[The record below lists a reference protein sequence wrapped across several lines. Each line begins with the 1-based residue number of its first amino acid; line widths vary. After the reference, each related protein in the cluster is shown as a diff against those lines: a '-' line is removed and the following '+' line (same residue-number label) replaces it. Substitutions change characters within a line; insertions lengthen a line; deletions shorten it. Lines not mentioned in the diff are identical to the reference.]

1 MRSVSMF
8 GPWLWAIAGLFGPQP
23 MRIVVNIP
31 AYRVD
36 AYVDDS
42 LARTM
47 PIAVGMRGFRTPRGR
62 FEVTSVD
69 WNPWWIPPSS
79 PWAAKEKVTPPGPTN
94 PMGRVKINF
103 EALYFLH
110 GTPTRRSI
118 GSAASHGCIRMLN
131 EDAIELARFVH
142 RFGTPA
148 LTPDEV
154 EQLATSATT
163 HLIQLESPVPIE
175 VRYDLA
181 EVRGVRVTVYRDV
194 YGLAT
199 RSLRD
204 EVYAALAEHGIDT
217 TRVDSSR
224 VRSLVR
230 RVAPKGNSVPI
241 ESIMVNSLSQSRAF
255 PY

>member
-1 MRSVSMF
+1 MLGFWM
-8 GPWLWAIAGLFGPQP
+8 WAIAGLLGPQP

-31 AYRVD
+31 AFRVD

-47 PIAVGMRGFRTPRGR
+47 PTAVGMRGFRTPRGR
-62 FEVTSVD
+62 FEITSVE
-69 WNPWWIPPSS
+69 WNPWWIPPPN
-79 PWAAKEKVTPPGPTN
+79 PWARKEKVTPPGPTN

-103 EALYFLH
+103 EPLYFLH
-110 GTPTRRSI
+110 GSPARQSI

-131 EDAIELARFVH
+131 EDAIELARMVH
-142 RFGTPA
+142 RFGTPIM
-148 LTPDEV
+148 TPDEV
-154 EQLATSATT
+154 EQLATSTT
-163 HLIQLESPVPIE
+163 TRLIRLESPVPIE
-175 VRYDLA
+175 IRYDLA
-181 EVRGVRVTVYRDV
+181 EIRDGRVTVYRDV

-204 EVYAALAEHGIDT
+204 EVYVALAEHGIDT
-217 TRVDSSR
+217 MRVDPSR

-230 RVAPKGNSVPI
+230 RVAPSGSSVAI
-241 ESIMVNSLSQSRAF
+241 DSIMVNSLSQSRAF

>member
-1 MRSVSMF
+1 
-8 GPWLWAIAGLFGPQP
+8 
-23 MRIVVNIP
+23 
-31 AYRVD
+31 
-36 AYVDDS
+36 
-42 LARTM
+42 
-47 PIAVGMRGFRTPRGR
+47 
-62 FEVTSVD
+62 
-69 WNPWWIPPSS
+69 
-79 PWAAKEKVTPPGPTN
+79 
-94 PMGRVKINF
+94 MGRVKINF

-131 EDAIELARFVH
+131 EDAIELARLVH

-181 EVRGVRVTVYRDV
+181 EVRNGQVTVYRDV

-199 RSLRD
+199 RTLRD
-204 EVYAALAEHGIDT
+204 EVYVALAEHGIDT
-217 TRVDSSR
+217 ARVDSSR

>member
-1 MRSVSMF
+1 
-8 GPWLWAIAGLFGPQP
+8 
-23 MRIVVNIP
+23 
-31 AYRVD
+31 
-36 AYVDDS
+36 
-42 LARTM
+42 
-47 PIAVGMRGFRTPRGR
+47 
-62 FEVTSVD
+62 
-69 WNPWWIPPSS
+69 
-79 PWAAKEKVTPPGPTN
+79 
-94 PMGRVKINF
+94 
-103 EALYFLH
+103 
-110 GTPTRRSI
+110 
-118 GSAASHGCIRMLN
+118 
-131 EDAIELARFVH
+131 VH

-181 EVRGVRVTVYRDV
+181 EVRNGQVTVYRDV

-199 RSLRD
+199 RTLRD
-204 EVYAALAEHGIDT
+204 EVYVALAEHGIDT
-217 TRVDSSR
+217 ARVDSSR

>member
-1 MRSVSMF
+1 MF
-8 GPWLWAIAGLFGPQP
+8 VLWMWAIAGLLGPQP

-36 AYVDDS
+36 AYVDDT

-62 FEVTSVD
+62 FEVTSVE
-69 WNPWWIPPSS
+69 WNPWWIPPPN
-79 PWAAKEKVTPPGPTN
+79 PWARKEKVTPPGPTN

-103 EALYFLH
+103 EPLYFLH
-110 GTPTRRSI
+110 GSPARQSI
-118 GSAASHGCIRMLN
+118 GSAASHGCLRMLN
-131 EDAIELARFVH
+131 EDAIELARMVH

-148 LTPDEV
+148 MTPDDV
-154 EQLATSATT
+154 EQLATSTT
-163 HLIQLESPVPIE
+163 TRLIRLESPIPIE
-175 VRYDLA
+175 LRYDLA
-181 EVRGVRVTVYRDV
+181 EIRDGRVRVYRDV

-199 RSLRD
+199 RPLRD
-204 EVYAALAEHGIDT
+204 EVYVALAEHGIDT

-230 RVAPKGNSVPI
+230 RVAPSGSSLAI
-241 ESIMVNSLSQSRAF
+241 DSIMVNSLSQSPAF

>member
-1 MRSVSMF
+1 MLGF
-8 GPWLWAIAGLFGPQP
+8 WTWAIAGLLGPQP
-23 MRIVVNIP
+23 MRLVVNIP

-62 FEVTSVD
+62 FDVTSVE
-69 WNPWWIPPSS
+69 WNPWWIPPPR
-79 PWAAKEKVTPPGPTN
+79 PWASKEKVTAPGPTN

-103 EALYFLH
+103 EPLYFLH
-110 GTPTRRSI
+110 GTPARQSI
-118 GSAASHGCIRMLN
+118 RSAASHGCIRMLN
-131 EDAIELARFVH
+131 EDAIELARLVH

-148 LTPDEV
+148 LTTDEV
-154 EQLATSATT
+154 ERLATDTT
-163 HLIQLESPVPIE
+163 TRLVYLDSPVPIE

-181 EVRGVRVTVYRDV
+181 EVRDGLVFVYRDV

-199 RSLRD
+199 RPLRD
-204 EVYAALAEHGIDT
+204 EVYVALAERGIDT

-230 RVAPKGNSVPI
+230 RVAPRGSSVTI